1 MLSAVYS
8 VPRVIGGDLMLF
20 IWVACSLVYL
30 ICGMFRRQ
38 NRGRRGRWQMLV
50 GLLISEALVDV
61 FCFTVFFPAGEY
73 RNWGV
78 GGVYVIV
85 LWPAVLLVV
94 YALTA
99 VFGAEQT

>member
-1 MLSAVYS
+1 MADAGWAADIGSA
-8 VPRVIGGDLMLF
+8 GGCVLF
-20 IWVACSLVYL
+20 Y
-30 ICGMFRRQ
+30 G
-38 NRGRRGRWQMLV
+38 
-50 GLLISEALVDV
+50 
-61 FCFTVFFPAGEY
+61 FFPAGEY

-94 YALTA
+94 YAFTA